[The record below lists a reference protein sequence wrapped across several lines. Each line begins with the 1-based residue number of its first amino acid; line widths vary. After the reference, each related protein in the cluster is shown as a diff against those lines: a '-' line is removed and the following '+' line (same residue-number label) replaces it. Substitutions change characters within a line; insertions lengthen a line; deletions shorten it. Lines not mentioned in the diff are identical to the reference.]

1 MPHASPQA
9 LANILDAYSR
19 VGCSESGTV
28 DALLARIVA
37 DPAAMDGPALAK
49 IVVAVVRLGCVV
61 PALVLGVAD

>member
-1 MPHASPQA
+1 
-9 LANILDAYSR
+9 